1 MIFSFVVA
9 GVQADI
15 GQAARLAPR
24 RLPITMLDIAMLTQA
39 AGTEHRIQPLYDL
52 PRRLPLPSSKLGSMQ
67 TGVGEAAGVAPRKHP
82 VTMRDTGICDRSLAY
97 PSDDHRPGPFR

>member
-39 AGTEHRIQPLYDL
+39 AGTEHRIQPL
-52 PRRLPLPSSKLGSMQ
+52 
-67 TGVGEAAGVAPRKHP
+67 
-82 VTMRDTGICDRSLAY
+82 
-97 PSDDHRPGPFR
+97 